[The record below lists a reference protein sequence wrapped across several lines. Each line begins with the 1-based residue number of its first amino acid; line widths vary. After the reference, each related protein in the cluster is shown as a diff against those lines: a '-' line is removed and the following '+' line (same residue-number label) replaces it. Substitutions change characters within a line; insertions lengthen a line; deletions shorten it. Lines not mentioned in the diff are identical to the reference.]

1 MNICSEA
8 KAFAYDMYVAKYHSD
23 TNFERDFALYQ
34 DLPAFKACENI
45 HELHTRGDLADAEEL
60 FVEDDFS
67 MKPEVHWI
75 MRSVAQYY
83 LTEAFKAMKIDL
95 DDSNI
100 AVNALGKG
108 TPGRIIKMW
117 CGNDPEDTAEL
128 GSGRW
133 NKQPYISTFP
143 NTDKNHS
150 VITKQVDVVSCCSH
164 HFLPFSTLDGGKATI
179 SYVPRKFV
187 LGISK
192 LQRFVN
198 WAARRFWLQED
209 LTQYIGKML
218 MQVAETPDVYV
229 KLEGLVHGCEKF
241 RGAEAVDG
249 HLTTEF
255 KNGVFAAKNIK
266 NIIE

>member
-1 MNICSEA
+1 MDICEEA
-8 KAFAYDMYVAKYHSD
+8 IAFARDMYIAKYHSSFG
-23 TNFERDFALYQ
+23 FEENLNIYKN
-34 DLPAFKACENI
+34 LPAFKACENI
-45 HELHTRGDLADAEEL
+45 HELHTRGDLPDSEEL
-60 FVEDDFS
+60 FVKDDFS

-75 MRSVAQYY
+75 MRSITQYY

-95 DDSNI
+95 TDSNV

-108 TPGRIIKMW
+108 TPGRIAKMW
-117 CGNDPEDTAEL
+117 LGNDPEDTTEL

-150 VITKQVDVVSCCSH
+150 VITKRVDIVSCCSH
-164 HFLPFSTLDGGKATI
+164 HFLPFSTLGNGVATI
-179 SYVPRKFV
+179 SYIPREFV

-218 MQVAETPDVYV
+218 IQVAETPDVYV
-229 KLEGLVHGCEKF
+229 RLENLVHGCEKY
-241 RGAEAVDG
+241 RGAESHDG
-249 HLTTEF
+249 CLTTEF
-255 KNGVFAAKNIK
+255 KNGYFSKSKNILT
-266 NIIE
+266 E